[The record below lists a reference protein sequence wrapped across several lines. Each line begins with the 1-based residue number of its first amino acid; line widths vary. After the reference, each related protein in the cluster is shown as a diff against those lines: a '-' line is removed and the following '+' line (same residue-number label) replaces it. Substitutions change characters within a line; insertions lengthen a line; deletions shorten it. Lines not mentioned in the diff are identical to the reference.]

1 MLSWAGVAGGSTA
14 VEVDGWGGGVGPVPR
29 SSVVVKRIRGSEGDG
44 VRRGDAQREEDAEP
58 AADPAAADGRPLPLL
73 VLRRLAP
80 GVAEEVG
87 DEGCRPRLSLDRE
100 ALFRGE
106 VRVPSLLSRDRE
118 EEL

>member
-1 MLSWAGVAGGSTA
+1 MPW
-14 VEVDGWGGGVGPVPR
+14 

-44 VRRGDAQREEDAEP
+44 VRRGDAPREEEAEP
-58 AADPAAADGRPLPLL
+58 AADSAAADERPLPLL

-87 DEGCRPRLSLDRE
+87 DEGCRPRFSLEVE